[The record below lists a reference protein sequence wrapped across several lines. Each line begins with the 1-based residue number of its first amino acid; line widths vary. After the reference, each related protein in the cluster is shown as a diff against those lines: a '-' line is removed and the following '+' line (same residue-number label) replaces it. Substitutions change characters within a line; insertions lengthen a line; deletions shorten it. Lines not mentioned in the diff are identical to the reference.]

1 MDVAPL
7 IDPEHFPA
15 EVSVMHRHRSV
26 VAFAALL
33 ALVAGTR
40 LGAQGARPATVPG
53 TLVMAVGQEPAMP
66 IPVIGSRTQADA
78 DVADQLFLRLGGLDP
93 TLRTT
98 GDNALQPELARSW
111 KRVDSLTIVYEL
123 DPRAKWHDGTA
134 VTSDDVLFAWKLM
147 NTPSLGWDM
156 TSLEPIAAVEA
167 VGPRAVRVRFK
178 RAFPEQLYLAG
189 FNLLPMPAH
198 LLAKVPADSIAT
210 SDFAKRPI
218 GNGPYR
224 YERRVPG
231 QFVELRADPAFFL
244 GKPGIA
250 RVVVRFVEDP
260 NARLNLLMSGET
272 DLLENVPL
280 ANLEQLKGQP
290 QLRTVTV
297 ANSILLYALFNSRDP
312 ADTAKP
318 HPIFADVRVR
328 EALTLALDRQT
339 MAQSVFGKGVGVP
352 DAAQSQIWGWIT
364 PAGLTGAKQDV
375 ARAKTLLA
383 QAGWRDSDGDGT
395 LDRNGQPLRFT
406 VLTTPSGLRRGLALQ
421 AQAMW
426 KAIGVQMEF
435 EPVEGAVYTQR
446 RNAGKFD
453 IDLAGA
459 SQDPTPSSLV
469 QSWSCATVGTPRTSN
484 VGHWCDPTFDQL
496 LRAAQSSAKPV
507 PAWGRVLARQ
517 ASQHP
522 AAFLASPV
530 NTVAL
535 HQRFTNVTIWPAHGW
550 RSLWHWRVRPE
561 AALPRDR

>member
-1 MDVAPL
+1 
-7 IDPEHFPA
+7 
-15 EVSVMHRHRSV
+15 MHRHSAVLVR
-26 VAFAALL
+26 AALL
-33 ALVAGTR
+33 LVATAAS
-40 LGAQGARPATVPG
+40 LGAQAPRAAVPG
-53 TLVMAVGQEPAMP
+53 TLVMAVGQEPTLP

-98 GDNALQPELARSW
+98 GDNALRPELARSW
-111 KRVDSLTIVYEL
+111 KRVDSLTIVYDL
-123 DPRAKWHDGTA
+123 DPRAKWHDGTP
-134 VTSDDVLFAWKLM
+134 VTADDVLFAWKLM

-167 VGPRAVRVRFK
+167 AGTRAVRVRFK

-189 FNLLPMPAH
+189 FNLLPLPAH
-198 LLAKVPADSIAT
+198 LLGKVPADSIA
-210 SDFAKRPI
+210 SSAFAKRPV
-218 GNGPYR
+218 GNGPYK
-224 YERRVPG
+224 YERREPG

-244 GKPGIA
+244 GRPGIA
-250 RVVVRFVEDP
+250 RVVVRFVADP
-260 NARLNLLMSGET
+260 NARLNLLLSGET
-272 DLLENVPL
+272 DLLENVPQ
-280 ANLEQLKGQP
+280 ANLEQLRGQP
-290 QLRTVTV
+290 QLRLVTV
-297 ANSILLYALFNSRDP
+297 AQSILLYALFNSRNP

-339 MAQSVFGKGVGVP
+339 MALSVFGKGVGVP

-364 PAGLTGAKQDV
+364 PTGMAGARQDV
-375 ARAKTLLA
+375 ARAKALLA
-383 QAGWRDSDGDGT
+383 QAGWRDSDNDGI

-406 VLTTPSGLRRGLALQ
+406 VLSTPSGLRRALALQ

-426 KAIGVQMEF
+426 KAVGAQMEF
-435 EPVEGAVYTQR
+435 EPVEPSIYSQR
-446 RNAGKFD
+446 RDAGKFD
-453 IDLAGA
+453 IDMAGA
-459 SQDPTPSSLV
+459 VQDPTPSSLT

-496 LRAAQSSAKPV
+496 LRAASTSARPV

-522 AAFLASPV
+522 AVFLAAPV

-535 HQRFTNVTIWPAHGW
+535 HQRFANVTIWPAHGW
-550 RSLWHWRVRPE
+550 RSLWQWRVRPE